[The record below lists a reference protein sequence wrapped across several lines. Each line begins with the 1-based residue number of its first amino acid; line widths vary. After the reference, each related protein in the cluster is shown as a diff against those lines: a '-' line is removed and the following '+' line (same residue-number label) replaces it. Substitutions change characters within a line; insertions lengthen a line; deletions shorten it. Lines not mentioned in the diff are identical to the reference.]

1 MYHKYFQKL
10 QNVEN
15 FLKIVKTSYNLLLE
29 KTVKKNIIRKNKGGV
44 YLNINFI
51 KQDKQL
57 IVEITE
63 EIDHH
68 VAEKIRRKVDDEI
81 TRYMPRKTIFD
92 FSRVSFMDSAG
103 IGMII
108 GRYKMM
114 KLIGGSLEIIN
125 ISSTVRRILEMSGIN
140 KIIPMEDKREVV

>member
-1 MYHKYFQKL
+1 M
-10 QNVEN
+10 
-15 FLKIVKTSYNLLLE
+15 
-29 KTVKKNIIRKNKGGV
+29 NIR
-44 YLNINFI
+44 FI

-68 VAEKIRRKVDDEI
+68 VADKIRRKVDDEI

-114 KLIGGSLEIIN
+114 KLIGGSLEIVN
-125 ISSTVRRILEMSGIN
+125 VSKTVRRILEMSGIN
-140 KIIPMEDKREVV
+140 RIIPMEDKLEVG

>member
-1 MYHKYFQKL
+1 MEK
-10 QNVEN
+10 NVNKTIIHIEE
-15 FLKIVKTSYNLLLE
+15 KIK
-29 KTVKKNIIRKNKGGV
+29 KGGLYV
-44 YLNINFI
+44 NINFDRE
-51 KQDKQL
+51 DKQL
-57 IVEITE
+57 VVEITE

-68 VAEKIRRKVDDEI
+68 VAEKIRRKVDNEI

-114 KLIGGSLEIIN
+114 KLIGGEMEIVN
-125 ISSTVRRILEMSGIN
+125 ISPNVKRILEMSGIS
-140 KIIPMEDKREVV
+140 KIISMKEKRAS

>member
-1 MYHKYFQKL
+1 M
-10 QNVEN
+10 
-15 FLKIVKTSYNLLLE
+15 
-29 KTVKKNIIRKNKGGV
+29 
-44 YLNINFI
+44 NINFI

-68 VAEKIRRKVDDEI
+68 VVEKIRRKVDDEI

-103 IGMII
+103 IGMLI

-114 KLIGGSLEIIN
+114 KLIGGSLEVVN
-125 ISSTVRRILEMSGIN
+125 ISKTVKRILEMSGIN
-140 KIIPMEDKREVV
+140 KIIPMEEKREVG